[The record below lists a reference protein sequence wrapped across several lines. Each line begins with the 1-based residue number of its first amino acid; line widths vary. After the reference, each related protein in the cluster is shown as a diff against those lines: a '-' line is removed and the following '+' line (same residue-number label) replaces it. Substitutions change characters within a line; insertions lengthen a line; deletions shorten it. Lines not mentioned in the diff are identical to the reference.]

1 MFSDFLTP
9 SPLVTVTNQLIV
21 FLSSAI
27 WGHPLPPTY
36 CGRHIW
42 KPLYL
47 RRRAMMEPAFLDVDT
62 LAANNA
68 RKSRGGGGFLAS
80 CRALT
85 AMLSLAYTG
94 LLTDP

>member
-1 MFSDFLTP
+1 
-9 SPLVTVTNQLIV
+9 
-21 FLSSAI
+21 
-27 WGHPLPPTY
+27 
-36 CGRHIW
+36 
-42 KPLYL
+42 
-47 RRRAMMEPAFLDVDT
+47 MMEPAFLDVDT